1 MAGRAM
7 KYVTSKPS
15 KGLRRGN
22 VGMRSIIATSTDPI
36 GPTSATGY
44 YNAINPRYPGKYVVY
59 KVRNG
64 DNLSIISKMFQPVL
78 YVMH

>member
-1 MAGRAM
+1 MAGRPM

-22 VGMRSIIATSTDPI
+22 VGMRSIIATSADPI

-44 YNAINPRYPGKYVVY
+44 FNAINPTETNNIYIILLFKYHIKY
-59 KVRNG
+59 LMN
-64 DNLSIISKMFQPVL
+64 IIYREKL
-78 YVMH
+78 YIFN

>member
-1 MAGRAM
+1 MAGRPM

-22 VGMRSIIATSTDPI
+22 VGMRSILATSTDPI

-44 YNAINPRYPGKYVVY
+44 YNAINPTDPGKYVVY
-59 KVRNG
+59 KVIDG
-64 DNLSIISKMFQPVL
+64 AAPLSFTPQSDAEM
-78 YVMH
+78 